1 MPLQQPCRHAMFVGI
16 VEHWREG
23 WRPNARAVKRV
34 VALGAGIGTSLHCVW
49 CCRTARSR
57 RATLALELFFLSLV
71 GPGGAMCAA
80 LPCPWLRL
88 YVPSQVPLSLHTRSK
103 KAPVLR
109 RGKKSNVVSLLC
121 PALSDI
127 FLNVGQQL
135 CELCAVRVVRPCF
148 VWMPVH
154 SRQVFRLAFFRL
166 LFLRL
171 VAAGCMFSHSRL
183 SPSLYLVCLCIFSPF
198 LADVLNTC
206 SELLFI
212 CSSSF

>member
-1 MPLQQPCRHAMFVGI
+1 MSPRSWSLFFDCYTEPKRMPLQQPCRHAMFIGI
-16 VEHWREG
+16 VKHWWEG

-49 CCRTARSR
+49 CCRTARSW

-109 RGKKSNVVSLLC
+109 RGKKKAMWCHCSVL
-121 PALSDI
+121 
-127 FLNVGQQL
+127 
-135 CELCAVRVVRPCF
+135 
-148 VWMPVH
+148 
-154 SRQVFRLAFFRL
+154 
-166 LFLRL
+166 
-171 VAAGCMFSHSRL
+171 L
-183 SPSLYLVCLCIFSPF
+183 SPIFF
-198 LADVLNTC
+198 
-206 SELLFI
+206 
-212 CSSSF
+212 

>member
-1 MPLQQPCRHAMFVGI
+1 MSPRSWSLFFDCYTEPKRMPLQQPCRHAMFVGI

-57 RATLALELFFLSLV
+57 SATLALELFFLSLV

-109 RGKKSNVVSLLC
+109 RGKKKAMWCHCSVL
-121 PALSDI
+121 
-127 FLNVGQQL
+127 
-135 CELCAVRVVRPCF
+135 
-148 VWMPVH
+148 
-154 SRQVFRLAFFRL
+154 
-166 LFLRL
+166 
-171 VAAGCMFSHSRL
+171 L
-183 SPSLYLVCLCIFSPF
+183 SPIFF
-198 LADVLNTC
+198 
-206 SELLFI
+206 
-212 CSSSF
+212 